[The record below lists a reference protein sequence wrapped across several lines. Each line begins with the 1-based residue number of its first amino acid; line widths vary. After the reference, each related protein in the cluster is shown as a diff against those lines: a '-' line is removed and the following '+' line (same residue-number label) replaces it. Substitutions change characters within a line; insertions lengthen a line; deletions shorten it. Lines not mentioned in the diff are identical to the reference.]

1 LSFDFS
7 KRRWRKTATGR
18 INKPDYAERA
28 VFEALVNALI
38 HRDYSVLGS
47 EVHINL
53 YDNRLV
59 ISSPGGMFDGTLIQ
73 NRKIDEVPS
82 SRRNPVLADVFAQ
95 LNYMEKRGSGLRKIC
110 NESAKLPGYTTEL
123 EPRFKSE
130 ATVFF
135 TKIINVNWHE
145 SQNGE
150 SNEREEVGDVIEN
163 VTEEISDVIE
173 NVTEEVGDVTEI
185 RRRKILDLIRNNNKI
200 STFEIASEM
209 RVTRRTIARDM
220 IFLKDKNI
228 ISRIG
233 PDKGGHWK
241 INQDNV

>member
-47 EVHINL
+47 EVHIDL

-110 NESAKLPGYTTEL
+110 NESAKLPGYTTKL

-135 TKIINVNWHE
+135 TEIINVNWHE
-145 SQNGE
+145 PQNGE

-163 VTEEISDVIE
+163 VTEE
-173 NVTEEVGDVTEI
+173 VGNVTEI

-209 RVTRRTIARDM
+209 KVTRRTIARDI